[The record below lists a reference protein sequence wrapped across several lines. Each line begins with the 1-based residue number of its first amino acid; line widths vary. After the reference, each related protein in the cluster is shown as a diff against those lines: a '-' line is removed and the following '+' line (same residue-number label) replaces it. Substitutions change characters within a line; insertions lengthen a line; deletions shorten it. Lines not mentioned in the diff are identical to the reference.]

1 MTESPFHA
9 GEQRVQELLGVRGQI
24 EPWARKV
31 VRPFLPVEHRAF
43 FSALPY
49 VIAAARDAEGR
60 PWATLLPGSPGFID
74 SPDAE
79 TLVIEGGPVAGDA
92 LHGQLAPGT
101 DLGLLGIE
109 LATRRRNRVNG
120 RVRESGEGRI
130 VFGVDQ
136 SFGNC
141 PQYISERE
149 WRVVRSQERAPL
161 RRQADRLSPATMLRI
176 RSADT
181 FFIATGHRESADASC
196 SRDDPRFGMDAS
208 HRGGAPGFV
217 SVEDDRTLVI
227 PDYAGNNHF
236 NTIGNLVMDPRAGL
250 LFVDFESG
258 GLLQLTGRAEIEW
271 DSNAA
276 SRFPGAQRLIRF
288 VVEEV
293 VELEEALPLR
303 WGRASESARALRV
316 VEKTRES
323 RDVVSFV
330 FEGVDGRP
338 LSEFSPGQHL
348 PIELVLPDEDEPSSR
363 TYSLSNAPGANRY
376 RISVKREEQGRVSR
390 HLHDEVEVGDRLRAR
405 PPAGDFVLAES
416 RRPIV
421 LVSAGIGVT
430 PLLSMLHGL
439 VDAADLRP
447 VWFVHGARDGAHHA
461 LAEEVRSLA
470 TRSTHVST
478 HVAYSR
484 PRPEDR
490 RGRDFDSEGRVTGA
504 LIERVL
510 PVSVSELEAD
520 FYLCGPVSFMA
531 SVQGDLEERG
541 VSSEC
546 IHSESFGPTIIQS
559 GDSARDPSV
568 EPSVDVSRR
577 SAH

>member
-9 GEQRVQELLGVRGQI
+9 GEQRVQALLGVRDQI

-31 VRPFLPVEHRAF
+31 VRPYLPEEHRAF

-49 VIAAARDAEGR
+49 VVAAARDGEGR

-74 SPDAE
+74 SPDPE
-79 TLVIEGGPVAGDA
+79 TLVIGAGPVEGDA
-92 LHGQLAPGT
+92 LHGQLAPGAE
-101 DLGLLGIE
+101 LGLLGIE

-120 RVRESGEGRI
+120 RVRTSDEGEI

-141 PQYISERE
+141 PQYITERE
-149 WRVVRSQERAPL
+149 WRLVSSEGGRPL
-161 RRQADRLSPATMLRI
+161 RRQSNRLSPSAMLRI

-181 FFIATGHRESADASC
+181 FFIATGHSGFVATTRGAE
-196 SRDDPRFGMDAS
+196 DPRFGMDVS
-208 HRGGAPGFV
+208 HRGGARGFV
-217 SVEDDRTLVI
+217 SVEDDRTLVF

-271 DSNAA
+271 DASAA
-276 SRFPGAQRLIRF
+276 SQFPGAQRLIRF

-293 VELEEALPLR
+293 VELEAALPLR
-303 WGRASESARALRV
+303 WGSGRESVQALRIV
-316 VEKTRES
+316 QKVRES

-330 FEGVDGRP
+330 FEGLDGH
-338 LSEFSPGQHL
+338 SVAEFAPGQHL
-348 PIELVLPDEDEPSSR
+348 PLELKLPEADEPTTR
-363 TYSLSNAPGANRY
+363 TYSLSNAPGENRY
-376 RISVKREEQGRVSR
+376 RISVKREVHGRVSR
-390 HLHDEVEVGDRLRAR
+390 HLHDEVEVGDRLYARA
-405 PPAGDFVLAES
+405 PAGDFVLAES

-439 VDAADLRP
+439 VASGDPRP
-447 VWFVHGARDGAHHA
+447 VWFLHGARDGAHHA
-461 LAEEVRSLA
+461 LAEEVRSLVQGRA
-470 TRSTHVST
+470 NVTT

-484 PRPEDR
+484 PRAEDR
-490 RGRDFDSEGRVTGA
+490 RGRDFDSEGRVTGE

-510 PVSVSELEAD
+510 PMSPGELDAD

-531 SVQGDLEERG
+531 AVQTDLERRG
-541 VSSEC
+541 VSSERV
-546 IHSESFGPTIIQS
+546 HTESFGPGIVPS
-559 GDSARDPSV
+559 GGRGG
-568 EPSVDVSRR
+568 
-577 SAH
+577 